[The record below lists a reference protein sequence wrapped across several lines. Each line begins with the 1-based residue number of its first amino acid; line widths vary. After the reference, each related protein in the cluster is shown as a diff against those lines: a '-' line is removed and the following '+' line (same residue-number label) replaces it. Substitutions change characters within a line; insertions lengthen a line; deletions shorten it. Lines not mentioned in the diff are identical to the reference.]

1 MIEII
6 KKDAKIIKEIFDKEK
21 NISIFNDIEG
31 LAIMISMFNLVLFII
46 SICFFTELNF
56 DYKLIFSLF
65 GGLLLAASSFFTSSF
80 LMKIYNNI
88 KNKNYPKNSGSLFL
102 SSTYLI
108 RKEKKE
114 EVYNLYNNLSEEG
127 KDSIWYF
134 DYRDLRNESLK
145 EIENLIFKRRIML
158 MKLPLFISYFN
169 KKYKEDVQQLE
180 VKQEELIYN
189 KIKDILEKINE
200 VNFNKYKEDI
210 VCIIETLK
218 SKKNQLNLFEL
229 IEELK
234 EKYDEDLLNNK
245 INLIKDKVIPKKEKN
260 NKVLKSL

>member
-21 NISIFNDIEG
+21 NISFLNEIEG
-31 LAIMISMFNLVLFII
+31 LALITSVFNTVLFII

-56 DYKLIFSLF
+56 DHRLIFSLF
-65 GGLLLAASSFFTSSF
+65 GGLLLAALSFFTSSF
-80 LMKIYNNI
+80 LMLIYNNK

-114 EVYNLYNNLSEEG
+114 EVYNLYNNLSKEG
-127 KDSIWYF
+127 EDSIWYF

-145 EIENLIFKRRIML
+145 EIENLIFKRRVML

-218 SKKNQLNLFEL
+218 SKKNQLDLFEL

>member
-1 MIEII
+1 
-6 KKDAKIIKEIFDKEK
+6 
-21 NISIFNDIEG
+21 
-31 LAIMISMFNLVLFII
+31 MFSDVTDCM
-46 SICFFTELNF
+46 S
-56 DYKLIFSLF
+56 KL
-65 GGLLLAASSFFTSSF
+65 
-80 LMKIYNNI
+80 
-88 KNKNYPKNSGSLFL
+88 
-102 SSTYLI
+102 
-108 RKEKKE
+108 
-114 EVYNLYNNLSEEG
+114 
-127 KDSIWYF
+127 
-134 DYRDLRNESLK
+134 
-145 EIENLIFKRRIML
+145 L

-210 VCIIETLK
+210 VCIIETVK
-218 SKKNQLNLFEL
+218 SKKNQLDLFEL